1 MIRTIR
7 PIRLTAWVT
16 ILTLA
21 AFQAYAQRFSIGP
34 DGMSYLDLS
43 DAVVDGR
50 WSRLVNLYWSPLYP
64 LLLGVGRLIAG
75 AGPRWE
81 IVTMHVVNFACFVA
95 MFASFEY
102 LLIAIM
108 ELARRTRH
116 SALGGPWGLAASY
129 GLFGMFA
136 LTMTPMELTTPDWL
150 ASAATLLAFGALLR
164 FSENTNSPRRS
175 AVVLGAALGLGALAK
190 SFLVPWA
197 LVCFVVLAIVARG
210 HRLSITLT
218 AIAVWM
224 VFVLPWSLML
234 SISAGRPTFGDA
246 GRLTFAWYVNE
257 QNPPS
262 LRAVP
267 VDAYRPRTE
276 AILHGVGVT
285 GYAPGTD
292 PMWFD
297 PARWNASLAPH
308 WNLRDQ
314 LGTLKVFELFYI
326 QNLAPLLLLAF
337 VLAAAPP
344 GTRRDAWRRGWVVF
358 IPMLAGLGAYALVIV
373 TARYIMA
380 FLIAGTLTLLAALP
394 VARRIRPAWALVGM
408 VIPLAIEAIQSQ
420 TASGLGIVTS
430 IVGGTV
436 AGVLATTSRRWL
448 WVVSLVV
455 GIGLTRLILPPSN
468 RRDLVLGAACLAAAF
483 WFLSRRAI
491 VTMRPVRFAYR
502 AQAALAVV
510 LAIVLL
516 TRFGGRVSQ
525 DVAKMRLTA
534 TQSWNNVEWNV
545 AQDLAAHGI
554 APGTRIALVGPH
566 AESYWARTARLH
578 IAADVPPP
586 VVNGFWQLAPAA
598 RDSLLDEFAAA
609 GATVAIATIG
619 PDTGAP
625 DSTWTPLRFQG
636 WMRRLTR

>member
-1 MIRTIR
+1 MTRTIR
-7 PIRLTAWVT
+7 RTAWVA
-16 ILTLA
+16 ILGLA

-64 LLLGVGRLIAG
+64 LLVGLGRLIVG

-81 IVTMHVVNFACFVA
+81 VATMHAVNFVCFVA
-95 MFASFEY
+95 MFASYEY
-102 LLIAIM
+102 LLIAVGN
-108 ELARRTRH
+108 LARSTRR
-116 SALGGPWGLAASY
+116 SALGGPWGLVAAY
-129 GLFGMFA
+129 ALFGVFA

-164 FSENTNSPRRS
+164 LSEGGSAPRRD
-175 AVVLGAALGLGALAK
+175 ALVLGVALGLGALAK

-197 LVCFVVLAIVARG
+197 LVCFVVLAIATRRRG
-210 HRLSITLT
+210 LSITV
-218 AIAVWM
+218 IAVAAWM

-234 SISAGRPTFGDA
+234 SVAAGRPTFGDA

-262 LRAVP
+262 LHTVP
-267 VDAYRPRTE
+267 ADARRPQTD
-276 AILHGVGVT
+276 AILPGVGVT

-297 PARWNASLAPH
+297 PARWNASLSPH
-308 WNLRDQ
+308 WNLHDQ

-326 QNLAPLLLLAF
+326 QNLAPLLFLAF

-344 GTRRDAWRRGWVVF
+344 GTRRVAWRRGWVVF
-358 IPMLAGLGAYALVIV
+358 IPMLAGLAAYALVIV

-380 FLIAGTLTLLAALP
+380 FRLAGTLTLLATLP
-394 VARRIRPAWALVGM
+394 VARRIRPAWAFVGM
-408 VIPLAIEAIQSQ
+408 MIPLVIEAIQDR
-420 TASGLGIVTS
+420 TVSGLGIVTS
-430 IVGGTV
+430 IVGGTI
-436 AGVLATTSRRWL
+436 AGVLVTTKQRWL
-448 WVVSLVV
+448 WVLALIV
-455 GIGLTRLILPPSN
+455 GVGLTRLVLPPSN
-468 RRDLVLGAACLAAAF
+468 RRDLLLGAACLVAAF

-491 VTMRPVRFAYR
+491 VTRRPLRFAYR
-502 AQAALAVV
+502 GQAALATV

-516 TRFGGRVSQ
+516 TRLGVRMKQ
-525 DVAKMRLTA
+525 DVDQLRLTA
-534 TQSWNNVEWNV
+534 ADAWNNVEWHV
-545 AQDLAAHGI
+545 ARDLAAHDVPAG
-554 APGTRIALVGPH
+554 ARIALVGPH

-586 VVNGFWQLAPAA
+586 VIGAFWALAPAA

-609 GATVAIATIG
+609 GATVAIATVG
-619 PDTGAP
+619 PENGAP
-625 DSTWTPLRFQG
+625 DRTWTPLRFHG
-636 WMRRLTR
+636 WMRRLAR

>member
-1 MIRTIR
+1 VTRT
-7 PIRLTAWVT
+7 IRLTAWVA
-16 ILTLA
+16 ILALA

-50 WSRLVNLYWSPLYP
+50 WSTLVNLYWSPLYP
-64 LLLGVGRLIAG
+64 LLVGVGRLVAG

-81 IVTMHVVNFACFVA
+81 IVTMHAVNLVCFVA

-102 LLIAIM
+102 LLVAVTR
-108 ELARRTRH
+108 LAHSIRR
-116 SALGGPWGLAASY
+116 SALGGPWGLVAAY
-129 GLFGMFA
+129 VLFGIFA

-150 ASAATLLAFGALLR
+150 ASAATFLTFGALLR
-164 FSENTNSPRRS
+164 LNQTGDKPRRE
-175 AVVLGAALGLGALAK
+175 ALVLGAALGLGALAK

-197 LVCFVVLAIVARG
+197 VVCFVVLAIATRRHG
-210 HRLSITLT
+210 RSITV
-218 AIAVWM
+218 IAVGVWA
-224 VFVLPWSLML
+224 VFVLPWSAVL
-234 SISAGRPTFGDA
+234 SIAAGRPTFGDA

-257 QNPPS
+257 QDPPS
-262 LRAVP
+262 LHGVP
-267 VDAYRPRTE
+267 GDARQPRTDS
-276 AILHGVGVT
+276 ILHGVGVT

-297 PARWNASLAPH
+297 PSRWNATLAPH
-308 WNLRDQ
+308 WNLHDQ

-326 QNLAPLLLLAF
+326 QNLAPLLFLAF

-344 GTRRDAWRRGWVVF
+344 GSRRVAWSRGWVVF
-358 IPMLAGLGAYALVIV
+358 VPMLAGLAAYALVIV

-380 FLIAGTLTLLAALP
+380 FLLAGTLTLLAALP
-394 VARRIRPAWALVGM
+394 VARRIRPAWALVGIA
-408 VIPLAIEAIQSQ
+408 IPLVIEAVQAR
-420 TASGLGIVTS
+420 TVSGLAIVTT

-436 AGVLATTSRRWL
+436 AGVLVPPRRRWL
-448 WVVSLVV
+448 WVVALVV
-455 GIGLTRLILPPSN
+455 AVGLTRLVLPPSN

-491 VTMRPVRFAYR
+491 VTLRPVRFAYR
-502 AQAALAVV
+502 AQAALATV

-516 TRFGGRVSQ
+516 TRLGVRLNQ
-525 DVAKMRLTA
+525 DVDKLRLSA
-534 TQSWNNVEWNV
+534 TDSWNNVEWKV
-545 AQDLAAHGI
+545 AGDLAAHGVM
-554 APGTRIALVGPH
+554 PGTRIALVGPH

-578 IAADVPPP
+578 IAADVPPQ
-586 VVNGFWQLAPAA
+586 VIDDFWRLAPEA
-598 RDSLLDEFAAA
+598 RDSLLDEFALA

-619 PDTGAP
+619 PENTAP
-625 DSTWTPLRFQG
+625 DGTWTPLRYHG